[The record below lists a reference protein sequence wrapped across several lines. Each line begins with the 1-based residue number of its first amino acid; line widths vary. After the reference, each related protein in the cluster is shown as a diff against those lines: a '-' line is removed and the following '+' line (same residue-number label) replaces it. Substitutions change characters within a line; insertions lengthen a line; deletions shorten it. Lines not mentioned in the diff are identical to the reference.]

1 MALRRIEQSNH
12 FSFLDIRQNYFFAG
26 CNTITDWGYGR
37 SSLVNRVLSDLVCS
51 SNFVLKRRRFTP
63 AVFGFLLCCAQGCFY
78 IPSGKINSNKSSAK
92 WGTSST
98 TRVKRRQSGQ
108 VRCAIKAYGHFDPR
122 TKSYFTPKLEKRT
135 SLSNKFL
142 IRSEITSFNRNEM
155 SIERND
161 RIPLQQ
167 GLQFFAKRNEMKWK
181 DRSYIF
187 YVRNISFT
195 QNQASLP
202 R

>member
-1 MALRRIEQSNH
+1 MALPRIEQSNH
-12 FSFLDIRQNYFFAG
+12 LSFLDIRQSYFFAG

-98 TRVKRRQSGQ
+98 KRVKRRQPGQ
-108 VRCAIKAYGHFDPR
+108 VRCATTAYGHFNPR
-122 TKSYFTPKLEKRT
+122 TKKQRVI
-135 SLSNKFL
+135 SLLRWRKERAYQTNFWFGAKQLHILATNSKWPLNETTGY
-142 IRSEITSFNRNEM
+142 RYNRAYM
-155 SIERND
+155 HY
-161 RIPLQQ
+161 
-167 GLQFFAKRNEMKWK
+167 FAKRNEMKWK

-187 YVRNISFT
+187 FVRNISFT
-195 QNQASLP
+195 QN
-202 R
+202 